1 MKSRTLLSSAKRTYL
16 LQLVCAKEL
25 ARKNKASTA
34 HKSHLLTKAIVRL
47 SVHAANKKPKMRI
60 KSKMKIL
67 IEQIRDFTVHRMV

>member
-1 MKSRTLLSSAKRTYL
+1 MKLRTSLSSVKKIYL
-16 LQLVCAKEL
+16 SQLACAREL

-47 SVHAANKKPKMRI
+47 SVLAANKKPKMRT

-67 IEQIRDFTVHRMV
+67 TEQIRDSTVHRVV